1 MTDEKLVSDFLNRE
15 CELFYDMY
23 SDSVVIK
30 DKTRDENYSKKFF
43 KIFLVEIFGNFKGL
57 TDIFDN
63 WFYENEKVLLIPINE
78 FIKNTIIDFG
88 QTNWVA
94 KHKDYGT
101 LDLNRL
107 NKYFPNETKHQ
118 QVYFIRIF
126 YQWYDNKVIEIS
138 EKMMEEF

>member
-1 MTDEKLVSDFLNRE
+1 MTDKKIVSDFLNRE
-15 CELFYDMY
+15 FELFVDIY
-23 SDSVVIK
+23 SVAIK
-30 DKTRDENYSKKFF
+30 DKTRDIKYTQESF
-43 KIFLVEIFGNFKGL
+43 KAFLVEIFGNFKGL
-57 TDIFDN
+57 ARIFDD

-138 EKMMEEF
+138 EK